1 MATKAKSAV
10 AKKSH
15 PTYSVMTAEA
25 VKALKE
31 RSGSSLPA
39 VTKYITTTYAIDVNK
54 YALNKALRDGVS
66 DGKLIKIKAS
76 YKLPATV
83 KEAAP
88 KKKKAAPA
96 AAAAKAAPK
105 VCRMLCVSCLGGQA
119 FCLRLRVEWHVV
131 HSREWLALS
140 TVSTGCLVVV
150 ASASR
155 QRCVGVLSSSYC
167 VFLWSSR
174 PCWGSLHHGGLSH
187 LPGLSPR
194 TLV

>member
-1 MATKAKSAV
+1 MATKAKASA

-54 YALNKALRDGVS
+54 HALNKALRDGVS

-76 YKLPATV
+76 YKLPAVV
-83 KEAAP
+83 KESAP

-105 VCRMLCVSCLGGQA
+105 VCRMLCVSCRRGQA
-119 FCLRLRVEWHVV
+119 FHLHLREEWRVVP
-131 HSREWLALS
+131 SSEWLALW

-150 ASASR
+150 ASSLR
-155 QRCVGVLSSSYC
+155 LCSVGVHRC
-167 VFLWSSR
+167 RTVF
-174 PCWGSLHHGGLSH
+174 PCCHPVHFGAAFTKEVC
-187 LPGLSPR
+187 PICPD
-194 TLV
+194 

>member
-105 VCRMLCVSCLGGQA
+105 KK
-119 FCLRLRVEWHVV
+119 
-131 HSREWLALS
+131 
-140 TVSTGCLVVV
+140 TVKKAAPPAATKTKRAAPTKAKAPTKKAASTGPKK
-150 ASASR
+150 AITKKTKSATTK
-155 QRCVGVLSSSYC
+155 
-167 VFLWSSR
+167 
-174 PCWGSLHHGGLSH
+174 
-187 LPGLSPR
+187 SPR
-194 TLV
+194 KAKASK